1 MPTSLDEVTMA
12 YSISIIET
20 ETTGSYDL
28 LNEIGKE
35 IRIKEDIFDSNDL
48 LEGRK
53 EKREEGKEGG
63 REERPEDWDCF
74 LGQIRET
81 TSMHTSFNFVTSFF
95 FKSVSNILSNLIMP
109 RLKCRLRG
117 KFFTHLA

>member
-1 MPTSLDEVTMA
+1 MPTSLLEVTMS
-12 YSISIIET
+12 YSISILEIES
-20 ETTGSYDL
+20 TGSYDL
-28 LNEIGKE
+28 LNKRGKE
-35 IRIKEDIFDSNDL
+35 IRIKDEIFDSNNL

-53 EKREEGKEGG
+53 GG
-63 REERPEDWDCF
+63 REEKPEYWDCF

-81 TSMHTSFNFVTSFF
+81 TSMHTSFTFMTSFF
-95 FKSVSNILSNLIMP
+95 FKAVSKVLSNLIMP